1 MFTCLFSYATCVAVK
16 ISADLVFAWV
26 RWHGQSHAPARRQL
40 AAAVCAGGR
49 CESWLRLTAC
59 HDVGLLSF
67 AYRYA
72 RSAFCT
78 VQKKSCTIA
87 PRGMSRTGLR
97 PRLGL
102 ATATPALAALRLPHE
117 HARAEHARHT
127 HCTRASLASDAR
139 ALTLQPALA
148 RKKARLPCSSH
159 WPLAD
164 RRPAGR

>member
-1 MFTCLFSYATCVAVK
+1 MRRVWRLRLARILCLRGLDGMGSHTHRRVANWQQRCV
-16 ISADLVFAWV
+16 
-26 RWHGQSHAPARRQL
+26 R
-40 AAAVCAGGR
+40 AAAASLGCGSLHATMSACFR
-49 CESWLRLTAC
+49 LRTDMLA
-59 HDVGLLSF
+59 
-67 AYRYA
+67 A
-72 RSAFCT
+72 RSARCIKKL
-78 VQKKSCTIA
+78 QKLHQA

-117 HARAEHARHT
+117 HARAEHACHART
-127 HCTRASLASDAR
+127 MRARLASDAR

-148 RKKARLPCSSH
+148 RQKARLPCSSH